1 MSFVN
6 AEKKRGYQ
14 EAGIQFEAL
23 RARWPLAFP
32 AKSHLVRPLAVGV
45 LDTIAAEMGWTRFYT
60 RAVLERWKGRDAYCQ
75 AVLRHPARIALDGSE
90 TGDVVDD
97 AAWANARETLARN
110 ERGRER
116 RKMTTAPAVEV
127 AEPLP
132 APEPPPERKERPEAA
147 CPPEL
152 VDGLELTRRE
162 DQARFRLRVVRRY
175 QGMSPEALLD
185 EAFAVTGERL
195 PRGASATAICKAIAN
210 SWIERAGAFP

>member
-1 MSFVN
+1 MAFVN

-32 AKSHLVRPLAVGV
+32 AKSHLVRPLAIGL
-45 LDTIAAEMGWTRFYT
+45 LDTIAAEMGWTKFYT
-60 RAVLERWKGRDAYCQ
+60 RAVLERWKARDAYCQ

-97 AAWANARETLARN
+97 VACANAHETLARN

-116 RKMTTAPAVEV
+116 RKMTTAPAVDV
-127 AEPLP
+127 AEPSP
-132 APEPPPERKERPEAA
+132 RSEPPPERKERPEAA

-152 VDGLELTRRE
+152 LQGLDLTRQE

-175 QGMSPEALLD
+175 QGMSPEALLN

-195 PRGASATAICKAIAN
+195 PPNTSATAICKAIAKC
-210 SWIERAGAFP
+210 WIERAGA